1 MLAVPETVGSNY
13 MGRSDIG
20 SPSGLSVVRLF
31 ALCLCRGM
39 AHSRARNTVIQQ
51 YDDDIRTVDDTF
63 SVQNKTGT
71 ATEITVGVNDKDPFS
86 VVMVRLSG
94 SC

>member
-1 MLAVPETVGSNY
+1 
-13 MGRSDIG
+13 
-20 SPSGLSVVRLF
+20 
-31 ALCLCRGM
+31 M

-71 ATEITVGVNDKDPFS
+71 ATESMVGVNDEYPFL

-94 SC
+94 SY